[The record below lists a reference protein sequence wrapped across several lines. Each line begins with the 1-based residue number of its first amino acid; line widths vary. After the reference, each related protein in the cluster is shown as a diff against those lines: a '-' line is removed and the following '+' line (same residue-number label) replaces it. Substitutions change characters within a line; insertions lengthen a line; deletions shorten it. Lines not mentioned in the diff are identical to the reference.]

1 MGGRARPGTLFD
13 AGRARP
19 LTGSP
24 VDKLTLDDVRF
35 FGRHGVTKAEES
47 VGAWFSVD
55 VALSIDLTPAAVS
68 DELSAAVDYGAVA
81 KRVVEIGMGPRV
93 NLIERLAGQIAQT
106 LLREFPTQQ
115 VRVRVRKLTPP
126 LEGLVGTPSVE
137 LTRRRGP

>member
-1 MGGRARPGTLFD
+1 
-13 AGRARP
+13 
-19 LTGSP
+19 

-93 NLIERLAGQIAQT
+93 NLIERLAGMMAEA
-106 LLREFPTQQ
+106 LLREFPAHE
-115 VRVRVRKLTPP
+115 VRVRLRKMTPP
-126 LEGLVGTPSVE
+126 LDGLVGTPGVE
-137 LTRRRGP
+137 LIRRR